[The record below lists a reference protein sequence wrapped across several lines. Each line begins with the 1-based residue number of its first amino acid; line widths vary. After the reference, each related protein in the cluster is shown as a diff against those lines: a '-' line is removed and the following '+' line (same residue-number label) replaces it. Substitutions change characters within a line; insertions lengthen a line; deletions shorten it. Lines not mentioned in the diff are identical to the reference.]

1 MQPAIVRRE
10 PLWPGADVSVDVLS
24 APVTTLAPDEVFVF
38 GSNASGFHGAG
49 SAGLACR
56 GVAANTW
63 RGDPWFLRARASA
76 PGSPDRIGRWAVYG
90 VARGYQEGRSGRSY
104 AVVTIQRAGQ
114 LRSTP
119 LPEIAAQLDG
129 LADFARAHPHLTF
142 LVTPLG
148 EGYSGYTRA
157 EMQALWRDLHERAGL
172 PANLRFIRLA
182 EAGDRALT

>member
-1 MQPAIVRRE
+1 MPPTVVRRE
-10 PLWPGADVSVDVLS
+10 PLWPGASVTADVLS
-24 APVTTLAPDEVFVF
+24 APVSTLAPDEVFVF

-63 RGDPWFLRARASA
+63 RRDPWFLRARSSM

-90 VARGYQEGRSGRSY
+90 IARGYQEGRSGRSY
-104 AVVTIQRAGQ
+104 AVETIHRAGE

-119 LPEIAAQLDG
+119 LAEIAAQLDG
-129 LADFARAHPHLTF
+129 LAAFAKLFPRLTF

-148 EGYSGYTRA
+148 EGYSGYTRS
-157 EMQALWRDLHERAGL
+157 EMQEVWRGVHERVGL

-182 EAGDRALT
+182 EDGARALT

>member
-1 MQPAIVRRE
+1 MRPAIVRRE
-10 PLWPGADVSVDVLS
+10 PLWPGADVVADVLS
-24 APVTTLAPDEVFVF
+24 APVSALAPDEVFVF

-76 PGSPDRIGRWAVYG
+76 PGSPDRVGRWAVYG
-90 VARGYQEGRSGRSY
+90 IAQGYQEGRSGRSY
-104 AVVTIQRAGQ
+104 AVVTIRRAGE

-119 LPEIAAQLDG
+119 LAEIAAQIED
-129 LADFARAHPHLTF
+129 LARFARALPRLTF

-148 EGYSGYTRA
+148 EGYSGYTRH
-157 EMQALWRDLHERAGL
+157 EMQEVWRGVHERVGL

-182 EAGDRALT
+182 EEGARALT